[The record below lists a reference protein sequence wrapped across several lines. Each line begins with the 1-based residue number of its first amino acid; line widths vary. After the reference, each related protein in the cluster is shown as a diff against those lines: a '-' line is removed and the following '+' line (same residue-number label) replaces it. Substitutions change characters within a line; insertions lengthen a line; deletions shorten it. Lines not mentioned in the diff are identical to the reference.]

1 MRSLPALGVCPLTR
15 VRAFLLFAR
24 AGLLKSSWV
33 CGRRRL
39 PTGCAPHT
47 PPGLERC
54 HSSTDFR
61 PDGKFPPE
69 RANRAHRRTPH
80 PQREWPSPAGQRGRR
95 SPLANGGRQTRR
107 HAPPRFSALRS
118 CPPIP
123 SGPRPNGMSCFP
135 PLRTG
140 PSPCRRSP
148 SNPVRCMSNSDLRP
162 RPEADAAY
170 FATVT
175 PTAAAPKGSLPPGIA
190 VERLA
195 QAKCHAIRDTCLG
208 VPPRKAL
215 SAVGRCR
222 SLQPSC

>member
-1 MRSLPALGVCPLTR
+1 MPLQH
-15 VRAFLLFAR
+15 
-24 AGLLKSSWV
+24 
-33 CGRRRL
+33 RL
-39 PTGCAPHT
+39 PT
-47 PPGLERC
+47 
-54 HSSTDFR
+54 
-61 PDGKFPPE
+61 
-69 RANRAHRRTPH
+69 RR
-80 PQREWPSPAGQRGRR
+80 EIPAGARKPCSPQHTSPSTRVAESCRPTRAPVASGKRR
-95 SPLANGGRQTRR
+95 SPNSPAC
-107 HAPPRFSALRS
+107 PSPRFSAFRS

-148 SNPVRCMSNSDLRP
+148 SNPVRWMSNSDLRP